1 MVLLLDLGNTNLYI
15 GVYKDDKFINEY
27 RTDSD
32 LKRSSDMYA
41 TLIIEF
47 LKRSNINPND
57 FEGAILSSVIP
68 SITDVIVRAVNSAI
82 HTDCLVVGAG
92 IKTGLQIKIDN
103 PSELGAD
110 LVCDSVGAIKK
121 YNYPAIICD
130 LGTANKLLVINN
142 KGQFA
147 GCIISPGI
155 KTAQK
160 ALSNGAA
167 QLMDIS
173 FKAPRYVIGKNS
185 ADSLNSGAIYGT
197 IAMIEGLTRMIEDE
211 LGYKCERILTGGNSS
226 LIKNSIPSYTYDGSL
241 IFEGL
246 YQIYLKNK

>member
-1 MVLLLDLGNTNLYI
+1 MI
-15 GVYKDDKFINEY
+15 
-27 RTDSD
+27 
-32 LKRSSDMYA
+32 
-41 TLIIEF
+41 
-47 LKRSNINPND
+47 
-57 FEGAILSSVIP
+57 
-68 SITDVIVRAVNSAI
+68 
-82 HTDCLVVGAG
+82 
-92 IKTGLQIKIDN
+92 
-103 PSELGAD
+103 
-110 LVCDSVGAIKK
+110 
-121 YNYPAIICD
+121 
-130 LGTANKLLVINN
+130 VINN

-147 GCIISPGI
+147 GCIMSPGI

-226 LIKNSIPSYTYDGSL
+226 LIKDSIPSYTYDGSL